1 MDEVNNDVVGAAT
14 DITATTIAE
23 VECPYANCQYVTT
36 MTTGLRCPV
45 GACVYNTA
53 FQVPDDTDLP
63 IKVQL
68 LQIHADSVHNVGAV
82 GQDRVQ
88 YDMAMYVAKYMLSKL
103 VFHYATKHPQY
114 GDATGTTD
122 PKGWNKSSG
131 RSNQSKKRN
140 KSRRPNVESSNK
152 VWDMLSYDGGTQIC

>member
-1 MDEVNNDVVGAAT
+1 
-14 DITATTIAE
+14 
-23 VECPYANCQYVTT
+23 

-53 FQVPDDTDLP
+53 SQVPDDTDLP
-63 IKVQL
+63 IKIQL
-68 LQIHADSVHNVGAV
+68 LQIHADGVHNVGAV

-114 GDATGTTD
+114 GDAAGPTD
-122 PKGWNKSSG
+122 SKGQYTSSCC
-131 RSNQSKKRN
+131 SNQSQKRN
-140 KSRRPNVESSNK
+140 KTRKSDANA
-152 VWDMLSYDGGTQIC
+152 WDKLC